1 MAAALSEKGIPT
13 SRGETIWSATQV
25 KRLLDRSDA

>member
-13 SRGETIWSATQV
+13 SRGKTTWSATHV
-25 KRLLDRSDA
+25 KRLLDRLTA